1 MMKSCNVIKYFKIS
15 KSTSTHI
22 LWKYNSCLLK
32 NAQTFPLRGKK
43 KSVKLLQGI
52 RNCCPLIEGA
62 WQRDISMNN
71 AGTIIKTPKNSYNYF
86 STTIFLVIIMLNKA
100 RGLLVGL
107 WWHQQGLSGYAWQ
120 HHLKDDQRHPNPAR
134 WTAIKCIAILPSVG
148 TRISLSLFK
157 RPKLSQRISLPA
169 QKYISVCFSF
179 CICKCICKRQGGGSG
194 K

>member
-1 MMKSCNVIKYFKIS
+1 MQMNNLFKVKDRRIWSSFDSFREIMDKVLMMKSCNVIKYFKIS
-15 KSTSTHI
+15 KSTLTHI
-22 LWKYNSCLLK
+22 LWKYNSYLFK

-71 AGTIIKTPKNSYNYF
+71 AGAIIKTPKNSYSFFYN
-86 STTIFLVIIMLNKA
+86 SIFLIIIMLNKA

-120 HHLKDDQRHPNPAR
+120 HHLKDDDHHRHHQCLHHCLHHPHR
-134 WTAIKCIAILPSVG
+134 HHHLGQYLMVG
-148 TRISLSLFK
+148 
-157 RPKLSQRISLPA
+157 
-169 QKYISVCFSF
+169 
-179 CICKCICKRQGGGSG
+179 
-194 K
+194 